1 MGTDADILNDE
12 QVQAIFAGGPDV
24 RKAEIA
30 LIGDTIYKRDGGVWY
45 ALDQPRESLDGSA

>member
-45 ALDQPRESLDGSA
+45 ALDEPRESLDGSA